1 MFYST
6 KYNTEP
12 SSCRELFKVF
22 FDVRNRPTCIYY
34 FTTCCDDVK
43 NVNLNTLAVASACA
57 HDLYLSYLDSFL

>member
-12 SSCRELFKVF
+12 SSCSELFKVF
-22 FDVRNRPTCIYY
+22 LDVRNRPHAS
-34 FTTCCDDVK
+34 TTSCDDVK
-43 NVNLNTLAVASACA
+43 NVNLNTLAVASARA